1 MTNGRAIRTI
11 AVAGGGIVGLSA
23 ALAFERALPGTRVTV
38 IATTPD
44 PAALADV
51 LPTLHPMSARFHALI
66 GVDEA
71 ELVRSGIAT
80 HHLGTRFERWSA
92 SGQPWIHAFG
102 PYGKPAGAI
111 PFDQIWVRAHRAGN
125 ALDYDRYSV
134 GAELARN
141 GKFVH
146 PAKDPDFTGS
156 RFAYGLRV
164 DPDRHRAH
172 LRSLASEVEVVA
184 ADIGEIERREDGGIA
199 ALTLT
204 DGERLEADLF
214 IDCTGPAARLISP
227 LENSFEDW
235 SAWMPFDRFALE
247 SVPREGI
254 PQTSDLAVARENGWT
269 IQWPVRER
277 TLVGRVGREG
287 TSVARGRRLKPW
299 VHNVLAIG
307 DSATALDPLHGYQLA
322 LAQNAILLALELLPG
337 RDFASVETDEYN
349 RRAEQVTRRVRD
361 FLALHYLRSG
371 IWPELASTEA
381 PDSLAETLDQYEH
394 RGRLPYHEEEIV
406 SRDSWTAALLG
417 LGVSP
422 RHDDPQSL
430 AVPLEQT
437 VPAMQ
442 RLTNEIRDIVA
453 GLPSYGDYLAQ
464 LAR

>member
-1 MTNGRAIRTI
+1 MTSGRAIRSI

-23 ALAFERALPGTRVTV
+23 ALAFARALPGTRVTV
-38 IATTPD
+38 IETTPD

-51 LPTLHPMSARFHALI
+51 LPTLHPMAARFHGLV
-66 GVDEA
+66 GVDKA
-71 ELVRSGIAT
+71 ELVSSGIAT
-80 HHLGTRFERWSA
+80 HHLATRFEHWSA
-92 SGQPWIHAFG
+92 PGQPWVHAFG
-102 PYGKPAGAI
+102 AYGKPAGVI
-111 PFDQIWVRAHRAGN
+111 PFDQIWVRAHRAGQ

-164 DPDRHRAH
+164 DPEHYRAH
-172 LRSLASEVEVVA
+172 VRKPASDVAFVE
-184 ADIGEIERREDGGIA
+184 ADIGEVERREDGGIA

-204 DGERLEADLF
+204 DGLRLEADLF
-214 IDCTGPAARLISP
+214 IDCTGPGARLISL
-227 LENSFEDW
+227 LEDSFEDW
-235 SAWMPFDRFALE
+235 SAWMPFDRLALE
-247 SVPREGI
+247 SVPGDGM
-254 PQTSDLAVARENGWT
+254 PATSDRITAEADGWT
-269 IQWPVRER
+269 IEWPLRGR
-277 TLVGRVGREG
+277 TLVGRVGPQG
-287 TSVARGRRLKPW
+287 TDITRGRRLRPW

-371 IWPELASTEA
+371 VWRELASVEP
-381 PDSLAETLDQYEH
+381 PDSLAETLDHYEH

-417 LGVSP
+417 LGVVP
-422 RHDDPQSL
+422 RHDDPQSIS
-430 AVPLEQT
+430 VPLEQS

-442 RLTNEIRDIVA
+442 RLADEIRDIVA
-453 GLPSYGDYLAQ
+453 GLPSYGAYLAHV
-464 LAR
+464 AR